1 MFKKVDKA
9 TTFDLEE
16 ANKNAKGGNEMFLI
30 HAACIHGSLVVWG
43 GNTCKT

>member
-16 ANKNAKGGNEMFLI
+16 ANKNAKGGNEMFFNSCGL
-30 HAACIHGSLVVWG
+30 HPWKLGCLG
-43 GNTCKT
+43 GEYV